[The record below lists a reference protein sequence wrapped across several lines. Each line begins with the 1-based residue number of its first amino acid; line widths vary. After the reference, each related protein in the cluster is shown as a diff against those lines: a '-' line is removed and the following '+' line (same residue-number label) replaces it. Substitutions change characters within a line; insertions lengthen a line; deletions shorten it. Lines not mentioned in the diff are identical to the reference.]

1 MTLEEIRTFIETQ
14 TWIFAKTYAA
24 KAPHEYIVRGKCSGT
39 DEEFMAMARYIQ
51 EQGITMH
58 FWGRPNKYLFLGE
71 KYYWVMKNGND
82 DPTMIINRA
91 IINDYYISIAWK
103 GNTKNEV
110 MP

>member
-14 TWIFAKTYAA
+14 TWIFAKTYAT